1 MEAELTKPARTRV
14 QIDLAPQSY
23 ERLKRL
29 KDVTEA
35 SSYTD
40 VLKDALRIYE
50 YLVESAD
57 RGERL
62 SVTDAAGRT
71 TDLRLFN

>member
-1 MEAELTKPARTRV
+1 MTKPARTRV

-29 KDVTEA
+29 KEITEA

-40 VLKDALRIYE
+40 VLKDALRVYE
-50 YLVESAD
+50 YLVESTD

-62 SVTDAAGRT
+62 SVTDKDGRT
-71 TDLRLFN
+71 TDLRLFS